1 MHLVY
6 LCNEYPPYPHGG
18 IGTFVQTM
26 ARALVK
32 GGWQVSV
39 LGLYPVK
46 QLLKEHDQ
54 GVSLYRLPASYEGGI
69 TSLVNYFQLWQQVW
83 QIHRTSPIDIL
94 EGNELSFGLFPGPM
108 PAKKVIRIHGGHR
121 FFSHTLGLKRRFWT
135 SVIERLSFAHA
146 DCFCAVS
153 RFAADTTARL
163 LNLNSHLIEVL
174 PNPVDTQLF
183 RPLPQVPEQE
193 GQIVFAGGLREK
205 KGIFQL
211 MQAMPKVLEGYPAAQ
226 LLVYGADTVDR
237 RTGKSVL
244 KMLQTEL
251 NPKVAQQVSFF
262 GPVPNHDLPAINAQA
277 SVLVYPSWMETQ
289 GIVVIEGMASGRAV
303 VASQTGP
310 GPELITDGQDGLL
323 CDPHSSDS
331 IAEKILLFLQNPDL
345 RQRLGHN
352 ARAKAEHEFSI
363 DVLIQKNID
372 FYHRCLS

>member
-1 MHLVY
+1 
-6 LCNEYPPYPHGG
+6 
-18 IGTFVQTM
+18 M
-26 ARALVK
+26 ARGLVK
-32 GGWQVSV
+32 DGWQVSV

-46 QLLKEHDQ
+46 QLLREQDQ
-54 GVSLYRLPASYEGGI
+54 GVNLYRLPASYAGGI
-69 TSLVNYFQLWQQVW
+69 ASLVNYFQLWRQAL
-83 QIHRTSPIDIL
+83 QIHRASPIDIL
-94 EGNELSFGLFPGPM
+94 EGNELSFGLFAGPV
-108 PAKKVIRIHGGHR
+108 PAKKVIRIQGGHH
-121 FFSHTLGLKRRFWT
+121 FFSHTLGLKRRFWP
-135 SVIERLSFAHA
+135 SIIERLSFARA

-163 LNLNSHLIEVL
+163 LNLNDHRIEIL
-174 PNPVDTQLF
+174 PNPVDTELF
-183 RPLPQVPEQE
+183 RPLPQSEEQE

-211 MQAMPKVLEGYPAAQ
+211 IQAMPKVLESHPAAR

-244 KMLQTEL
+244 EMLQGEL
-251 NPKVAQQVSFF
+251 NPKLAQQISFC
-262 GPVPNHDLPAINAQA
+262 GPVPNHELPAINAKA

-289 GIVVIEGMASGRAV
+289 GIVVIEGMASGKAV

-331 IAEKILLFLQNPDL
+331 IAEKILLLLQDPEL
-345 RQRLGHN
+345 RQRLGQN
-352 ARAKAEHEFSI
+352 ARAKAEREFSI
-363 DVLIQKNID
+363 DIMIQKNID